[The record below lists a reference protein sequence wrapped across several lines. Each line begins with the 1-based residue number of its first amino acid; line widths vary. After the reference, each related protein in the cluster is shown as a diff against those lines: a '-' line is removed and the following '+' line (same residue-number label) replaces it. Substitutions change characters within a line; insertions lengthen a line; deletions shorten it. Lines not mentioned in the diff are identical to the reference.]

1 MPSKG
6 WPDGVPIA
14 AVERDTGLGKDTLRA
29 WERRYGFPVP
39 ERTVNGERV
48 YCPEQVARLRL
59 IKRLIDLGHR
69 PGKLMQLSTEELF
82 QQSTFEPANAPAPA
96 QHISEHLLTYL
107 DMCSVARA
115 DELRRAL
122 DQALL
127 RSGLRAFV
135 HDIAGP
141 LVRAAGEYWEHG
153 RFSVVEE
160 HLFSELLQDVL
171 RGGINVI
178 QRALAGDGPRILLTT
193 VPEENHG
200 LGLLMAQAIFALEGG
215 RCISL
220 GVQTPIDQIARAAS
234 HVDVVALSFSTNLRA
249 NRVRDGL
256 AQLASSVPEGVEI
269 WCGGSSPILRRLK
282 IPGVSVL
289 ALDEVAGRLATW
301 RAQRPLP

>member
-1 MPSKG
+1 
-6 WPDGVPIA
+6 
-14 AVERDTGLGKDTLRA
+14 
-29 WERRYGFPVP
+29 
-39 ERTVNGERV
+39 
-48 YCPEQVARLRL
+48 
-59 IKRLIDLGHR
+59 
-69 PGKLMQLSTEELF
+69 
-82 QQSTFEPANAPAPA
+82 
-96 QHISEHLLTYL
+96 
-107 DMCSVARA
+107 MCNVARA
-115 DELRRAL
+115 EELRRAL

-141 LVRAAGEYWEHG
+141 LIRASGEYWEHG
-153 RFSVVEE
+153 RFTVVEE

-171 RGGINVI
+171 RGGINAI
-178 QRALAGDGPRILLTT
+178 QRGQAGDGPRILLTT

-200 LGLLMAQAIFALEGG
+200 LGLLMAEAIFALEGA

-256 AQLASSVPEGVEI
+256 DQLASSVPDGVEI

-282 IPGVSVL
+282 IPRVSVL
-289 ALDEVAGRLATW
+289 ALEGVADRLATW
-301 RAQRPLP
+301 RAQRPR

>member
-1 MPSKG
+1 MTSKG

-39 ERTVNGERV
+39 QRTVTGERV
-48 YCPEQVARLRL
+48 YCAEQVARLRL

-69 PGKLMQLSTEELF
+69 PGKLMQLPTEELF
-82 QQSTFEPANAPAPA
+82 QQSTREPASAAAPV

-107 DMCSVARA
+107 DMCNVARA
-115 DELRRAL
+115 EELRRAL

-141 LVRAAGEYWEHG
+141 LIRASGEYWEHG
-153 RFSVVEE
+153 RFTVVEE

-171 RGGINVI
+171 RGGINAI
-178 QRALAGDGPRILLTT
+178 QRGLAGDGPRILLTT

-200 LGLLMAQAIFALEGG
+200 LGLLMAEAIFALEGA

-256 AQLASSVPEGVEI
+256 DQLASSVPDGVEI

-282 IPGVSVL
+282 IPRVSVL
-289 ALDEVAGRLATW
+289 ALEEVADRLATW
-301 RAQRPLP
+301 RAQRPR